1 MGQKNSRIVLSAHFT
16 LMLSAILSAL
26 LLIALMVSTPY
37 VMSWFKFKEDVPQPA
52 RISNFVTQTEYY
64 NADTGVWTELEAG
77 TPIRLSPESISS
89 LKVRVTYQGFSQAYL
104 RATVF
109 GSFKNKHT
117 ETVLPQGDVL
127 WTLGTNSKWVSSD
140 GWLYYPEVL
149 GSIGTSSSDTK
160 ILEEF
165 TVSVN
170 TASLGDISDHQE
182 YLSELYILV
191 DAVQP
196 DRWQAHWG
204 ISTLPFTVS
213 QG

>member
-1 MGQKNSRIVLSAHFT
+1 MDRKKRVLFSTHMALMISALLSAVLLVT
-16 LMLSAILSAL
+16 LML
-26 LLIALMVSTPY
+26 STPY
-37 VMSWFKFKEDVPQPA
+37 VMSWFKNKLEVPQPA
-52 RISNFVTQTEYY
+52 RISNFVTQVEYY
-64 NADTGVWTELEAG
+64 NADSAVWTDLDAG
-77 TPIRLSPESISS
+77 APIVLSPDAISS
-89 LKVRVTYQGFSQAYL
+89 LKIRVTYQGFSQAYV
-104 RATVF
+104 RAKVF

-117 ETVLPQGDVL
+117 GTFLPQGEDL
-127 WTLGTNSKWVSSD
+127 WTLGTNSKWVSSE

-170 TASLGDISDHQE
+170 TASLDDASDHQE
-182 YLSELYILV
+182 YLSEVYILV